1 MEIVLMGYMGSGKS
15 TIGNRISNNF
25 NLAFIDL
32 DSYIE
37 EQEQLSVSEIFEQ
50 KGEIY
55 FRLKE
60 ALYLEEI
67 LKSKS
72 NYVLSLGGGT
82 PCYGKNMTLI
92 KESTAVSC
100 YLRASIPTLVSRLA
114 EAKEQRPLLAAL
126 NYEQL
131 LEYVG
136 KHVFERATFYEQ
148 AMYKIDV
155 NGSTIA
161 AVVAALSL
169 KLNKH

>member
-15 TIGNRISNNF
+15 TIGNRISNIF
-25 NLAFIDL
+25 KLEFIDL

-37 EQEQLSVSEIFEQ
+37 EQEQYAVSDIFKR

-67 LKSKS
+67 LTNKS

-82 PCYGKNMTLI
+82 PCYGRNMTFI
-92 KESTAVSC
+92 KESNAVSC
-100 YLRASIPTLVSRLA
+100 YLRASIPTLVSRLE

-126 NYEQL
+126 NKAQL

-148 AMYKIDV
+148 AKYKIDV
-155 NGSTIA
+155 NERTIEA
-161 AVVAALSL
+161 IVNELSL